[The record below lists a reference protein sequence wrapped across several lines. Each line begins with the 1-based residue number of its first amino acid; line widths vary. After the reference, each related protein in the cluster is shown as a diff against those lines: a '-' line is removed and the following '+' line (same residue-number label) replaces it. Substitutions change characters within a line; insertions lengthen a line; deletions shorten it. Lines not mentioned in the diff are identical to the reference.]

1 MPSLP
6 AWLAPIRQRFSPA
19 GPIEPFNLMRRFSL
33 ISFVII
39 SAVAIGLASLS
50 TRFLVNES
58 LERDALL
65 SAQFIQSM
73 AFGEIR
79 HHDLDGMKMGDIL
92 AATQYGM
99 LASETAKNRE
109 RARSEFLDH
118 LAHLPDVLLASIFS
132 PERTVIWSTNPALI
146 GRQVHEDAALE
157 AAFASHGQVSARYNE
172 VEAGRTEQQFVRAP
186 KMFFVENYIPLVDD
200 QGTVLAMVEIYKEPV
215 DLIERIDR
223 GHQLIWAATALGGLT
238 IYFGLF
244 WIVWRASRLLASQ
257 QDQLV
262 ANKTYGGLVEMS
274 TAVAHSLRNPLAS
287 IRSSAELA
295 EVMPG
300 QPATRNISDIIS
312 QVDRMSSWLHDL
324 LLCLRPLRGEPQRVD
339 LVEAVRSAL
348 GTFEP
353 QLRQARIEAV
363 FNTVTAPEVLSN
375 GLLLGQLL
383 NSVLAN
389 AIEAMP
395 EGGRLV
401 LTLEGG
407 GEGDVLLCIDDSGQ
421 GLSRQQEMMA
431 FKPFYSTKQGR
442 LGIGLVMVRQIM
454 ESFGGEASLH
464 NLPAQGTRICLRFR
478 TELAGRQANAE

>member
-1 MPSLP
+1 MPSLS
-6 AWLAPIRQRFSPA
+6 AWLAPIRRRFSQP
-19 GPIEPFNLMRRFSL
+19 GPVEPFNLMRRFSL

-79 HHDLDGMKMGDIL
+79 HHDLDGMKMGDVL
-92 AATQYGM
+92 ASTQYGM
-99 LASETAKNRE
+99 LTGETGKNRE

-132 PERTVIWSTNPALI
+132 PERKVIWSTNPALI
-146 GRQVHEDAALE
+146 GRQVHEDSALE
-157 AAFASHGQVSARYNE
+157 KAFASHGRVSARYNE

-186 KMFFVENYIPLVDD
+186 KMFFVEHYIPLVDD
-200 QGTVLAMVEIYKEPV
+200 QGKVLAMVEIYKEPV

-223 GHQLIWAATALGGLT
+223 GHKLIWAATALGGLT

-295 EVMPG
+295 QVVPG
-300 QPATRNISDIIS
+300 QPATGNITDIIS
-312 QVDRMSSWLHDL
+312 QVDRMSGWLHDL
-324 LLCLRPLRGEPQRVD
+324 LLCLRPLRGEPEPVD
-339 LVEAVRSAL
+339 LVSAVRTAL
-348 GTFEP
+348 GTFES

-363 FNTVTAPEVLSN
+363 FNPDSAPPVLSN
-375 GLLLGQLL
+375 ALLLGQLL

-395 EGGRLV
+395 EGGKLV
-401 LTLEGG
+401 LTLDRLDEGQL
-407 GEGDVLLCIDDSGQ
+407 LLCIDDSGQ

-454 ESFGGEASLH
+454 ERFGGEASLH
-464 NLPAQGTRICLRFR
+464 NLTTQGTRICLRFR
-478 TELAGRQANAE
+478 TDLDGVQAKAG